1 MSTELRAVEHEDGH
15 VTYYVGDL
23 RCWSITGALRA
34 AGKQKSFDGV
44 PTFYRDRGKAV
55 ARAIELH
62 ELGDLDEDSIDPT
75 HVRPRLD
82 QWRRF
87 VDREVAQVLGVELV
101 CWAWAAEGNPFVAI
115 LDAVVRMKDGTLRV
129 IDAKCGKNTRS
140 YELQT
145 AAQTIALSEM
155 VVMPP
160 ADFDRHGR
168 KLDPENYARG
178 VLELGERDYRWVPHR
193 KRGDYSE
200 VLEIITALGPRNE
213 WDRRNAA

>member
-129 IDAKCGKNTRS
+129 IDAKCGKNARS

-145 AAQTIALSEM
+145 AAQEIALL
-155 VVMPP
+155 
-160 ADFDRHGR
+160 DRLRDDSPLPGV
-168 KLDPENYARG
+168 ERG

>member
-129 IDAKCGKNTRS
+129 IDAKCGKNARS

-145 AAQTIALSEM
+145 AAQTWALNSMM
-155 VVMPP
+155 V
-160 ADFDRHGR
+160 GR
-168 KLDPENYARG
+168 NAAHERG

-193 KRGDYSE
+193 KSGDYAE